1 MSQDSVNFMAMPP
14 VCAACALAQSPS
26 EGKAR
31 AAAVWMTL
39 SGNGQFTKPGA
50 VCHIL
55 ERFRPYPIGMERMLN
70 APADRRPLKVNLVRA
85 ILFAT
90 VALVVL
96 TGHRHMTSTAQNAS
110 IHLDP

>member
-1 MSQDSVNFMAMPP
+1 
-14 VCAACALAQSPS
+14 
-26 EGKAR
+26 
-31 AAAVWMTL
+31 
-39 SGNGQFTKPGA
+39 
-50 VCHIL
+50 
-55 ERFRPYPIGMERMLN
+55 MERMLN